1 MRRFVLS
8 CLTGLALMT
17 GYAPS
22 AGAFEL
28 GNLLNEQTSTSEGTH
43 QPGNLLNEQTPTSEG
58 THQPGNLLNEQ
69 TSTSEGTPQLIN
81 PTATPCLDIIAGC
94 SVITLDQNS
103 IELLNPELSIGIDGS
118 LTIESIGSWTN
129 APGLYSQQAKVVI
142 RLPRQMRPLAPPS
155 TQSRTSQTA
164 FADKTRTCTESPVT
178 SGNNLSLTELSEVLM
193 GQKAISQSA
202 ALFTSGCHR

>member
-17 GYAPS
+17 GHATS

-28 GNLLNEQTSTSEGTH
+28 GNPLNEQISTSG
-43 QPGNLLNEQTPTSEG
+43 
-58 THQPGNLLNEQ
+58 
-69 TSTSEGTPQLIN
+69 GTPQLLN
-81 PTATPCLDIIAGC
+81 PTATPCLDIIGGC

-103 IELLNPELSIGIDGS
+103 IELLNPELSVGIDGS
-118 LTIESIGSWTN
+118 LTIEAIGSWTN
-129 APGLYSQQAKVVI
+129 ARGLNSHQAKVVI
-142 RLPRQMRPLAPPS
+142 RLPKQLRPLALPS
-155 TQSRTSQTA
+155 AQSRTSQTA
-164 FADKTRTCTESPVT
+164 VADKTRTCTESAVA
-178 SGNNLSLTELSEVLM
+178 SGNNLSLTQLSEVLM